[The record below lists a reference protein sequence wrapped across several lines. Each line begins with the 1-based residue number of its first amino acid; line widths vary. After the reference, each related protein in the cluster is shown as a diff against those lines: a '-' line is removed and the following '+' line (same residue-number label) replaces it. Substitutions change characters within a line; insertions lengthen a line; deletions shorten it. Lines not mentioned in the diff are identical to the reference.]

1 MLFLCIP
8 TPMPFEPNDRNN
20 RFEPKKDE
28 AKVSFCHLSLFL
40 MLFWQKKVRI
50 LGGNKIKRY
59 LCTRNYKRYGT
70 VAQLNRASDYGSE
83 GLGFESLRCH
93 KRISQQSWLIFL
105 CMYISENHETFLNR
119 VSGSLKLLAVCRQE
133 CATHVDPTL
142 RSVRVW

>member
-1 MLFLCIP
+1 
-8 TPMPFEPNDRNN
+8 MPFEPNDRNN

-40 MLFWQKKVRI
+40 MLFLQKKVRI

-83 GLGFESLRCH
+83 GLGFESLQRH
-93 KRISQQSWLIFL
+93 KV
-105 CMYISENHETFLNR
+105 SEGWILPILTYFVVYAML
-119 VSGSLKLLAVCRQE
+119 SCGKKQ
-133 CATHVDPTL
+133 
-142 RSVRVW
+142 